1 MTQDSKFLHAR
12 VILGVDY
19 ESGYRKI
26 QTLHFFLQV
35 DFVQISEIS
44 VDTYPSI
51 LGAFAVAEIPVCPPM
66 NHHGPLEN
74 RFRTVNL
81 SPGKSVNL
89 KNRNRHF
96 AYF

>member
-1 MTQDSKFLHAR
+1 MTLDSKFLHAR
-12 VILGVDY
+12 VISGVDY
-19 ESGYRKI
+19 ESGHRKI
-26 QTLHFFLQV
+26 QTVNFFLQV
-35 DFVQISEIS
+35 DFGKISEIS
-44 VDTYPSI
+44 VDIYRAI
-51 LGAFAVAEIPVCPPM
+51 LGAFAVAEIPVFPPM